1 MEKDR
6 NICRRHTQK
15 MEISRWEFLFLGGA
29 LPAMFFLYIFIKNM
43 QNKMKGVQW
52 TYVNFAKTPQN
63 VVISL
68 SSHIRSIFE
77 GAYKPNSRIF
87 AISGM
92 YFDGIVSGCLHWIFQ
107 WSHRKAYK
115 IKQLCVTYMYLRR
128 INLKKE
134 KPRISVSISYTLLL
148 RITRLTQYSLLV
160 VPFWWM
166 ISSITLIKYPYFCLP
181 DFTQRA

>member
-1 MEKDR
+1 M
-6 NICRRHTQK
+6 N
-15 MEISRWEFLFLGGA
+15 LL
-29 LPAMFFLYIFIKNM
+29 
-43 QNKMKGVQW
+43 
-52 TYVNFAKTPQN
+52 KTPQN
-63 VVISL
+63 VLISL

-87 AISGM
+87 AIFGM
-92 YFDGIVSGCLHWIFQ
+92 CFDGIVSGCLHWIFQ

-160 VPFWWM
+160 VPLWWVR
-166 ISSITLIKYPYFCLP
+166 SSITLITQISIFLP
-181 DFTQRA
+181 SQFHLACVNFDQLFHTSAQSGKSAAIIVSKSGT

>member
-1 MEKDR
+1 
-6 NICRRHTQK
+6 
-15 MEISRWEFLFLGGA
+15 
-29 LPAMFFLYIFIKNM
+29 
-43 QNKMKGVQW
+43 MKGVQW

-77 GAYKPNSRIF
+77 GVYKLNSRIF
-87 AISGM
+87 AIFGM
-92 YFDGIVSGCLHWIFQ
+92 CFDGNVSGWLHWTFQ

-115 IKQLCVTYMYLRR
+115 IKQLCVTYMYIRR
-128 INLKKE
+128 MSFKKE

-160 VPFWWM
+160 VPLWWVR
-166 ISSITLIKYPYFCLP
+166 SSITLIKYPYFCLP
-181 DFTQRA
+181 DLTQHA